1 MDCYKN
7 AQLFLAVT
15 AKWLFIYW
23 QFCVSGQ
30 KEEGKS
36 QWKWVWSI
44 QTQDIPT
51 SVLEVLYG
59 SWGQHLEFYEC
70 FLSTLFSMP
79 PGWQNGVKEKNGK
92 AHFFLITFWNLR
104 VVVIKTW
111 RGLMRRNTD
120 NKISFALF
128 QIHTHWLIT
137 VVLSI
142 KTLGYAW
149 CAVHHMQCK
158 AQYWWM
164 VAEFA
169 FFIKEA
175 GLCTPISQ
183 LRRWYFKILE
193 L

>member
-1 MDCYKN
+1 MTLHLLTVLCIRPKRRGEKPVEMSVKYPNTRYTYFCPWGSLWKLGSAPGILWVFSLHSLFN
-7 AQLFLAVT
+7 ASWL
-15 AKWLFIYW
+15 AKW
-23 QFCVSGQ
+23 S
-30 KEEGKS
+30 EGKE
-36 QWKWVWSI
+36 W
-44 QTQDIPT
+44 
-51 SVLEVLYG
+51 E
-59 SWGQHLEFYEC
+59 
-70 FLSTLFSMP
+70 
-79 PGWQNGVKEKNGK
+79 

>member
-36 QWKWVWSI
+36 QWEWVTGI
-44 QTQDIPT
+44 QTRYT
-51 SVLEVLYG
+51 YFC
-59 SWGQHLEFYEC
+59 SWGSLGKLGSVPGILWVFSFH
-70 FLSTLFSMP
+70 SLFNASWLAKWSE
-79 PGWQNGVKEKNGK
+79 GKEWE
-92 AHFFLITFWNLR
+92 AHFFFLITFWNLS

-128 QIHTHWLIT
+128 QIHTLWLIT
-137 VVLSI
+137 IVLSI

-158 AQYWWM
+158 AQYLWM
-164 VAEFA
+164 FSELA
-169 FFIKEA
+169 FFIKVFV
-175 GLCTPISQ
+175 LLVSQ
-183 LRRWYFKILE
+183 LKEMMF
-193 L
+193 